1 MSGGGRFHADR
12 SRGDS
17 GDARAALADTG
28 EIIAQ
33 DVRDR
38 LIDMLNPH
46 IFRAYDV
53 RGRVG
58 SDINP
63 EVFAE
68 VGRAYATLIRRN
80 RGRTVAVGQD
90 NRESS
95 ASLKAAF
102 TDGVRAAGVDVVDV
116 GQVTTPMLYFATAHW
131 RLDGGANITG
141 SHNPVDYNGVKMVH
155 PGAAPLSEE
164 EIQALRRHIETGDLE
179 QGSGAVTA
187 RSPRDD
193 YFATVAALVRPARR
207 LRVVADAGNGVAGL
221 YGPDLLRRIGC
232 EVIELHCESDGRFPN
247 HLPDPEDPANVV
259 DLQARVVEA
268 GADLGLAWDGD
279 ADRVGVIDERGHRH
293 EADLILV
300 LLARDLLQR
309 HPGAKIVFDVKSS
322 QSLVDDIRRHGGVP
336 VMWKTGHSHLKRKM
350 RDDKILLGGEVS
362 GHMFFG
368 EGYYG
373 VDDGLLAACKIVDII
388 AQQPGPASRRFDS
401 IEHLHATPEL
411 KALCP
416 DDKKFG
422 LIHELV
428 RDLKQR
434 YQTIDID
441 GARVLFPDGG
451 WGLVR
456 ASNTSPYLTL
466 RFEGHSEAQI
476 DAMKRVIYDALR
488 RYPYVTLPG

>member
-1 MSGGGRFHADR
+1 
-12 SRGDS
+12 
-17 GDARAALADTG
+17 
-28 EIIAQ
+28 
-33 DVRDR
+33 
-38 LIDMLNPH
+38 MLNPH

-53 RGRVG
+53 RGRLG

-63 EVFAE
+63 EVFRQ

-80 RGRTVAVGQD
+80 GGRTIAVGQD

-95 ASLKAAF
+95 AALKAAYVE
-102 TDGVRAAGVDVVDV
+102 GARAAGADVVDI
-116 GQVTTPMLYFATAHW
+116 GEVTTPMLYFATAHW

-155 PGAAPLSEE
+155 PGAAPLSED
-164 EIQALRRHIETGDLE
+164 EIQGLRRAIERGDLE
-179 QGSGAVTA
+179 SGRGHLTT
-187 RSPRDD
+187 RSPRQD
-193 YFATVAALVRPARR
+193 YFDTVAALARPARR
-207 LRVVADAGNGVAGL
+207 LKVVADAGNGIAGQ

-247 HLPDPEDPANVV
+247 HLPDPEDPENVV
-259 DLQARVVEA
+259 DLQAKVVEV

-279 ADRVGVIDERGHRH
+279 ADRVGVIDERGRRH

-300 LLARDLLQR
+300 LLARDLLAR
-309 HPGAKIVFDVKSS
+309 HPGARIVFDVKSS
-322 QSLVDDIRRHGGVP
+322 QSLVEEIKRHGGVP

-350 RDDKILLGGEVS
+350 RDDQILLGGEVS
-362 GHMFFG
+362 GHMFFA

-373 VDDGLLAACKIVDII
+373 VDDGILAACKIVEII
-388 AQQPGPASRRFDS
+388 AGAPGPASRLFDS

-422 LIHELV
+422 LMDELA
-428 RDLKQR
+428 RELKQR
-434 YQTIDID
+434 YETIDID
-441 GARVLFPDGG
+441 GARVLFPEGG

-456 ASNTSPYLTL
+456 ASNTNPYLTL
-466 RFEGHSEAQI
+466 RFEARSEAQI

-488 RYPYVTLPG
+488 RYPFVTLPA

>member
-1 MSGGGRFHADR
+1 
-12 SRGDS
+12 
-17 GDARAALADTG
+17 
-28 EIIAQ
+28 
-33 DVRDR
+33 
-38 LIDMLNPH
+38 MLNPH

-58 SDINP
+58 DDINP
-63 EVFAE
+63 DVFRQ
-68 VGRAYATLIRRN
+68 VGRAYATLIREN
-80 RGRTVAVGQD
+80 GGRIVAIGQD

-95 ASLKAAF
+95 AGLKAAF
-102 TDGVRAAGVDVVDV
+102 TEGGRAAGVNVVDI
-116 GQVTTPMLYFATAHW
+116 GEVTTPMLYFATAHW
-131 RLDGGANITG
+131 GLDGGANITG

-155 PGAAPLSEE
+155 PGAAPLSED
-164 EIQALRRHIETGDLE
+164 EIQMLRRRIE
-179 QGSGAVTA
+179 SGAFASGNGTLTA

-193 YFATVAALVRPARR
+193 YFATVTRLVHPARR
-207 LRVVADAGNGVAGL
+207 LRVVADAGNGVASL
-221 YGPDLLRRIGC
+221 YGPELLRRIGC
-232 EVIELHCESDGRFPN
+232 DVVELHCESDGRFPN

-259 DLQARVVEA
+259 DLQAKVVEV
-268 GADLGLAWDGD
+268 GADLGIAWDGD

-293 EADLILV
+293 EADLV
-300 LLARDLLQR
+300 LALFARDLLQR
-309 HPGAKIVFDVKSS
+309 HPGARIVFDVKCS
-322 QSLVDDIRRHGGVP
+322 QSLIDDITRHGGVP

-388 AQQPGPASRRFDS
+388 AREPGPASRLFDS

-416 DDKKFG
+416 DDKKFA
-422 LIHELV
+422 LIAELA
-428 RDLKQR
+428 DELKQR

-456 ASNTSPYLTL
+456 ASNTNPYLTL
-466 RFEGHSEAQI
+466 RFEGRSAVQI

-488 RYPYVTLPG
+488 RYPFVTLPD

>member
-1 MSGGGRFHADR
+1 
-12 SRGDS
+12 
-17 GDARAALADTG
+17 
-28 EIIAQ
+28 
-33 DVRDR
+33 
-38 LIDMLNPH
+38 MLNPH

-53 RGRVG
+53 RGRLG
-58 SDINP
+58 ADINP
-63 EVFAE
+63 DVFRR
-68 VGRAYATLIRRN
+68 VGAAYGTLLRR
-80 RGRTVAVGQD
+80 RGGRTIAAGQD
-90 NRESS
+90 NRLSS
-95 ASLKAAF
+95 AELKTAF
-102 TDGVRAAGVDVVDV
+102 VDGVRAAGIDVVDV
-116 GQVTTPMLYFATAHW
+116 GLVTTPILYFATAHW

-155 PGAAPLSEE
+155 AGAAPLSED
-164 EIQALRRHIETGDLE
+164 EIQALRRLIETADLE
-179 QGSGAVTA
+179 IGTGTVTP

-193 YFATVAALVRPARR
+193 YFATVTSLVRPLRR

-221 YGPDLLRRIGC
+221 YAPDLLRRIGC
-232 EVIELHCESDGRFPN
+232 DVVELHCESDGRFPN

-259 DLQARVVEA
+259 DLQQTVVET

-279 ADRVGVIDERGHRH
+279 ADRVGVIDEQGQRH
-293 EADLILV
+293 EADLILI
-300 LLARDLLQR
+300 LLARDLLKR

-322 QSLVDDIRRHGGVP
+322 QSLVDDITRHGGVP

-350 RDDKILLGGEVS
+350 REDKILLGGEVS
-362 GHMFFG
+362 GHMFFA

-373 VDDGLLAACKIVDII
+373 VDDGMLAACKIVDILSRE
-388 AQQPGPASRRFDS
+388 PGPASCMFDT

-416 DDKKFG
+416 DDKKFA
-422 LIHELV
+422 LIDELA

-456 ASNTSPYLTL
+456 ASNTNPYLTL
-466 RFEGHSEAQI
+466 RFEGRSDAQI
-476 DAMKRVIYDALR
+476 AAMKRVIYDVLR
-488 RYPYVTLPG
+488 RYPYVTLPT

>member
-1 MSGGGRFHADR
+1 M
-12 SRGDS
+12 
-17 GDARAALADTG
+17 G

-33 DVRDR
+33 EVRDT
-38 LIDMLNPH
+38 LHAMLNPH

-63 EVFAE
+63 DVFRQ

-80 RGRTVAVGQD
+80 GGRTIAVGQD

-95 ASLKAAF
+95 AGLKAAF
-102 TDGVRAAGVDVVDV
+102 IEGAGAGGVDVVDI
-116 GQVTTPMLYFATAHW
+116 GEVTTPMLYFATAHW
-131 RLDGGANITG
+131 TLDGGANITG

-155 PGAAPLSEE
+155 PGAAPLSED
-164 EIQALRRHIETGDLE
+164 EIQTLRHLIETGELAS
-179 QGSGAVTA
+179 GSGRVTR
-187 RSPRDD
+187 RSPLDD
-193 YFATVAALVRPARR
+193 YVATVASLVRPARR

-221 YGPDLLRRIGC
+221 YGPKLLRRIGC

-259 DLQARVVEA
+259 DLQQKVVEV

-279 ADRVGVIDERGHRH
+279 ADRVGVVDERGHRH

-300 LLARDLLQR
+300 LLARDLLRR

-322 QSLVDDIRRHGGVP
+322 QSLVDEISRHGGVP
-336 VMWKTGHSHLKRKM
+336 IMWKTGHSHLKRKM

-368 EGYYG
+368 ENYYA
-373 VDDGLLAACKIVDII
+373 VDDGILAACKIVEII
-388 AQQPGPASRRFDS
+388 AADPGPASRLFDS

-411 KALCP
+411 KAPCP
-416 DDKKFG
+416 DDKKFQ
-422 LIHELV
+422 LIDELV
-428 RDLKQR
+428 RGLKQR
-434 YQTIDID
+434 YETIDID

-456 ASNTSPYLTL
+456 ASNTNPYLTL
-466 RFEGHSEAQI
+466 RFEARTEAQI
-476 DAMKRVIYDALR
+476 AAMKHVIYDALR
-488 RYPYVTLPG
+488 AYPFVTLPS